1 MFVMSKRNFLV
12 PRADGTRYMIR
23 KDYIGDIPEDVAKSW
38 LVQAAIKDG
47 GIATPSSH
55 LDGDLR
61 ASSDKSDKISAEHD
75 KRPDSP
81 RRRTKKA

>member
-1 MFVMSKRNFLV
+1 MFIMSKRNFLV
-12 PRADGTRYMIR
+12 PRADGSRYMIR

-61 ASSDKSDKISAEHD
+61 ASDAKAEDLSKEHD

-81 RRRTKKA
+81 RKRTKKA

>member
-23 KDYIGDIPEDVAKSW
+23 KDYIGDIPEDVANSW

-61 ASSDKSDKISAEHD
+61 ASSDKADKISAEHD

-81 RRRTKKA
+81 RKRTKKA